1 MKISLKIFVFTYCI
15 MILVTVIGGF
25 TLVNYIYKSDFDH
38 AVDTAMKNN
47 EILYTYIASMAEMPD
62 NGYSDYSLA
71 GIIQHLSGS
80 DEKNRI
86 FVGDYRAWKELV
98 VLDGYTNLEQGQAVL
113 SILDNDDGKC
123 IQVTSRYG
131 KKYIINHYGIADIL
145 DKRNENYK
153 FYRYVIIIVS
163 VFIAIVLY
171 IFSWYTTRPLSKLT
185 RIADKMSEGDYSVR
199 VDTAYRNMKSYEVAK
214 LGETLNQLAENT
226 DEHIFRLEELAQ
238 KREDFVGNFTHE
250 IKTPLTSIIGYADM
264 LRTYDLKPD
273 KRRDYSNFIY
283 NEGKRL
289 EQLSFNLL
297 QLIVMGRTDFE
308 LTDIDTDILFDKLN
322 EAVRFSGEKYN
333 VRIRMKHESA
343 MVVAEPSLITAA
355 IINLI
360 DNACKASE
368 IGQSISVMGRV
379 KGNKYA
385 IFVMDN
391 GRGIPESELD
401 KIMEPFY
408 MVDKSRAR
416 KQGGAGLGLALC
428 HKIMEIHDGTVKIKS
443 VQGKGTSVM
452 ILLHVAEGD
461 TIYEKE

>member
-15 MILVTVIGGF
+15 MMLVTVIGGL
-25 TLVNYIYKSDFDH
+25 TLVDYIYKSDYNH
-38 AVDTAMKNN
+38 AVDTAMKDN
-47 EILYTYIASMAEMPD
+47 EILYTYIASMDDMPD
-62 NGYSDYSLA
+62 DGYSDYSLA
-71 GIIQHLSGS
+71 GIVQHLSGS
-80 DEKNRI
+80 DENNRI
-86 FVGDYRAWKELV
+86 FIGDYKAWKELI
-98 VLDGYTNLEQGQAVL
+98 VLEGYTNLEQGQVIS
-113 SILDNDDGKC
+113 SIIDSDNGKC

-131 KKYIINHYGIADIL
+131 MKYIINHYSIADIL
-145 DKRNENYK
+145 AKRNSNYK

-163 VFIAIVLY
+163 VVIAIVLY

-185 RIADKMSEGDYSVR
+185 RIADMMSEGDYSVR
-199 VDTAYRNMKSYEVAK
+199 VDTAYRNMKSYEVTK

-226 DEHIFRLEELAQ
+226 EEHILRLEELAQ

-250 IKTPLTSIIGYADM
+250 IKTPLTSIIGYADL
-264 LRTYDLKPD
+264 LRTYDLMPN

-308 LTDIDTDILFDKLN
+308 LTNIDTDILFEKLN
-322 EAVRFSGEKYN
+322 EAVRFSGEKYK

-343 MVVAEPSLITAA
+343 KVVAEPSLITAA

-368 IGQSISVMGRV
+368 IGQSVSVLGKV
-379 KGNKYA
+379 KGNRYA
-385 IFVMDN
+385 VFVIDN
-391 GRGIPESELD
+391 GRGIPAGELD

-416 KQGGAGLGLALC
+416 RQGGAGLGLALC
-428 HKIMEIHDGTVKIKS
+428 HKIMEIHDGSIRIKS
-443 VQGKGTSVM
+443 VLGKGTSVM
-452 ILLHVAEGD
+452 ILLDVAEGD
-461 TIYEKE
+461 VPYEDE